1 MHSNFS
7 YNIINVLNTSDNG
20 VSYDVARTKQLIEDK
35 KELWKKMLLNKYE
48 EKEEPK
54 DDKNKKSRS
63 LMIIRRK
70 RIMPRGKKH
79 MPFQTSV
86 FPFLSWE

>member
-35 KELWKKMLLNKYE
+35 KE
-48 EKEEPK
+48 
-54 DDKNKKSRS
+54 
-63 LMIIRRK
+63 
-70 RIMPRGKKH
+70 
-79 MPFQTSV
+79 F
-86 FPFLSWE
+86 